1 MNNDN
6 YLDDDANDCE
16 CDKGDDAFVLIRI
29 QMISKIQSLVLII
42 VNLLHHFQQSK
53 MQLFILFELK
63 FKYRFQFH
71 RGY

>member
-1 MNNDN
+1 MQHYRMNNNDN

-53 MQLFILFELK
+53 M
-63 FKYRFQFH
+63 
-71 RGY
+71 